1 MEHLKIPTLFKPGT
15 WQKIELLRQR
25 LEADV
30 ELHIEGDELHQA
42 EKRENKQAAMMA
54 IATQKAERAERRK
67 LNKKAKKV

>member
-1 MEHLKIPTLFKPGT
+1 MEHLKIPTLHKPGT

-54 IATQKAERAERRK
+54 ISTQKAERAERRK